1 MDERS
6 DGLIIRTRPLT
17 ETSLVAHWLTPE
29 LGRIA
34 TVAKGARRAKSKFR
48 GRLDLMQQA
57 KFSFRR
63 SRRSELHTLTEIEQL
78 RRHDSMRKDVTSLR
92 LMAYA
97 TRLVEQTTETE
108 NPLLGTYVIFTT
120 LLEHLATARTRPAL
134 VYALE
139 MKLLNELGLSPA
151 LSESK
156 LDDST
161 INLLEQ
167 LAVRNWNEINSMKPN
182 KSQVKAMKEYLH
194 GFLIYHLGKLPLGR
208 EALLAG

>member
-57 KFSFRR
+57 KFSFHR

-78 RRHDSMRKDVTSLR
+78 RRHDSIRKDVTSLR

-108 NPLLGTYVIFTT
+108 NPKPSNPSLTGHKMSDMRRQSKREGRVCRASFQVRVCSAFCWGGSGYMPHAVGLYYESDKLRSLL
-120 LLEHLATARTRPAL
+120 
-134 VYALE
+134 
-139 MKLLNELGLSPA
+139 
-151 LSESK
+151 
-156 LDDST
+156 
-161 INLLEQ
+161 
-167 LAVRNWNEINSMKPN
+167 
-182 KSQVKAMKEYLH
+182 
-194 GFLIYHLGKLPLGR
+194 
-208 EALLAG
+208 